1 MSNQKRS
8 IFGKESLERLSSS
21 EKLNQLMQVVKS
33 KSWLPLFALGSVVGV
48 TLTWGI
54 FGTIPVTIE
63 GRGVIIY
70 PTDIVPLESQSS
82 GQLMALNI
90 KSGDVVKKGQILAR
104 IDQTEI
110 RKQLQ
115 QQQAKLKA
123 LETQRQ
129 SIEEK
134 KSNIYLQSQYLRQRM
149 EELQLVSPL
158 LQVAGSTPVSQQ
170 RQSLQQRLQ
179 QTQALTP
186 MFQRRMETRRQL
198 FQKEGAISGNEA
210 LEAEREYLQNLE
222 KISDFRSQLND
233 LNVKETQQVKD
244 YRENL
249 TIISNLQAQL
259 QKLVSEQASITQQE
273 LESETIRRKQIQVVQ
288 REIIRL
294 EMLLSTNSQII
305 SQHSGRILEVT
316 ATLGQVVS
324 PASSL
329 ATIEAENSQGKLVGV
344 TYFPIKEGRKIQPGM
359 SIQITPQNVKH
370 NFGGILGTVTNISN
384 LPITKAAN
392 VSKVGNPDIVESLL
406 GQQPKELI
414 KVVSE
419 LKLDPNTPSGYKW
432 SSSQGPNLQIASG
445 TTTVVRA
452 KVQERTP
459 ISLVLPMLRSDV
471 E

>member
-8 IFGKESLERLSSS
+8 ILGKESLERLSSS
-21 EKLNQLMQVVKS
+21 KKLNQLMQVVKP
-33 KSWLPLFALGSVVGV
+33 KSWLPIFALGSVVGV

-54 FGTIPVTIE
+54 FGTIPVIIE

-70 PTDIVPLESQSS
+70 PTNIIPLKPQSA
-82 GQLMALNI
+82 GQLMMLNI
-90 KSGDVVKKGQILAR
+90 KAGDVVKKGQILAR
-104 IDQTEI
+104 IDQTEV

-134 KSNIYLQSQYLRQRM
+134 KSNIYLQSQYLWQRM

-158 LQVAGSTPVSQQ
+158 LQVAGSTPT
-170 RQSLQQRLQ
+170 QQRLQ
-179 QTQALTP
+179 QTQGLTP
-186 MFQRRMETRRQL
+186 MFQRRMESRKQL

-222 KISDFRSQLND
+222 KNSDFKPQLSD
-233 LNVKETQQVKD
+233 LNFQETPQTKD

-249 TIISNLQAQL
+249 TIISNLQVQVQEL
-259 QKLVSEQASITQQE
+259 INEQAFITQQE
-273 LESETIRRKQIQVVQ
+273 LESETIRKKQIQDVQ

-294 EMLLSTNSQII
+294 EMLLNTNSQII
-305 SQHSGRILEVT
+305 SQYSGRILEVT

-324 PASSL
+324 PSSSL
-329 ATIEAENSQGKLVGV
+329 ATIEAEYSQNKLVGV

-370 NFGGILGTVTNISN
+370 NFGGILGTVTNIST
-384 LPITKAAN
+384 LPITKAAT
-392 VSKVGNPDIVESLL
+392 VSKVANPGIIESLL
-406 GQQPKELI
+406 GQQPKEMI
-414 KVVSE
+414 QVVSE
-419 LKLDPNTPSGYKW
+419 LQLDPNTPSGYKW
-432 SSSQGPNLQIASG
+432 SFSQGPNLQISSG

-452 KVQERTP
+452 KVQERTAM
-459 ISLVLPMLRSDV
+459 SLVLPMF
-471 E
+471 

>member
-8 IFGKESLERLSSS
+8 IFGKESLDRLSSS
-21 EKLNQLMQVVKS
+21 EKLNQLMQVVKP
-33 KSWLPLFALGSVVGV
+33 KGWLPLFALGSVVGV

-70 PTDIVPLESQSS
+70 PTDIVPLESQSG
-82 GQLMALNI
+82 GQLMGLNI
-90 KSGDVVKKGQILAR
+90 KAGNVVKKGQILAR

-115 QQQAKLKA
+115 QQQAKLKV

-158 LQVAGSTPVSQQ
+158 LQVAGSTPVNQQ
-170 RQSLQQRLQ
+170 RQSLQQRIQ

-222 KISDFRSQLND
+222 KISDFKSQLND
-233 LNVKETQQVKD
+233 LNFQETQQAKD

-259 QKLVSEQASITQQE
+259 QRLISDQASITQQE
-273 LESETIRRKQIQVVQ
+273 LESETIRRKQIQDVQ

-316 ATLGQVVS
+316 ATLGQVVN
-324 PASSL
+324 PGTSL
-329 ATIEAENSQGKLVGV
+329 ATIEAENSQSKLVGV
-344 TYFPIKEGRKIQPGM
+344 TYFPVKEGRKIQPGM

-370 NFGGILGTVTNISN
+370 NLGGILGTVTNISN
-384 LPITKAAN
+384 LPITKAVT
-392 VSKVGNPDIVESLL
+392 VSKIGNPDILESLL

-414 KVVSE
+414 QVVSE

-432 SSSQGPNLQIASG
+432 SSSPGPNLQISSG